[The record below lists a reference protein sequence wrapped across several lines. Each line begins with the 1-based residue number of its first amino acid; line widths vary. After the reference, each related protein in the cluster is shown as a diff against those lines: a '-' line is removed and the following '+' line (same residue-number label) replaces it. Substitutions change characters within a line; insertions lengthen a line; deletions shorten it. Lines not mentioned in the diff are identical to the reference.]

1 MKYVIET
8 KNLTRTYGKL
18 VAVNNLNL
26 ALEGGL
32 CFGYLGPNGAG
43 KTTTIKMLA
52 GFLKPTSGSV
62 RIFGYDVP
70 KEGKKAK
77 QYMGMVPDFCG
88 FYEDLS
94 ALDHLNYYA
103 ELKGMQRNERV
114 KRIDELLE
122 FVGLEERKD
131 SNVGEFSQGM
141 KQRLAIAQALLGKPR
156 LLLLDE
162 PTSNLDPEGQY
173 EFKKLL
179 KKLTAT
185 NELTIFLSSHRL
197 GEVEEFCTTVGI
209 LNKGVLLRVE
219 EIKKLQGELKEVAG
233 TFVEIVVG
241 NLNDGITES
250 VRRLDGVLELSTCGE
265 NTLRCRIEESGV
277 TSRITRKI
285 VELGG
290 DIRKVSEPEPSLEE
304 IFMKFVK

>member
-18 VAVNNLNL
+18 VAVNSVNL
-26 ALEGGL
+26 ALEEGL

-43 KTTTIKMLA
+43 KSTTIKMLA

-62 RIFGYDVP
+62 RIFGYDVSR
-70 KEGKKAK
+70 EGKRTK
-77 QYMGMVPDFCG
+77 QYIGIVPDFCG
-88 FYEDLS
+88 FYDGLS

-114 KRIDELLE
+114 RRIDEVLE
-122 FVGLEERKD
+122 FVSLEGRKD
-131 SNVGEFSQGM
+131 SDVREFSQGM
-141 KQRLAIAQALLGKPR
+141 RQRLMIAQALLGKPK

-162 PTSNLDPEGQY
+162 PMSNLDPEGQY

-197 GEVEEFCTTVGI
+197 GEVEELCTTVGI
-209 LNKGVLLRVE
+209 LNKGVLLRVD
-219 EIKKLQGELKEVAG
+219 EIKKLQRELKEVAG
-233 TFVEIVVG
+233 TFVEIVVA
-241 NLNDGITES
+241 NLNGEITES
-250 VRRLDGVLELSTCGE
+250 VRRLDGVLELSISGE

-277 TSRITRKI
+277 VSRITTKI
-285 VELGG
+285 VGLGG
-290 DIRKVSEPEPSLEE
+290 DIRKVSEHEPDLEE